1 MNKNIVIKGLSLIFL
16 AIILGAFGA
25 HKLKEILSITEL
37 ASFNT
42 GVRYQ
47 MYGGFFL
54 LILGLNSDKF
64 LFSIKKIANIY
75 FIGVILFSLSIYLL
89 TVINIQNINKL
100 IGPITPIGGLLMI
113 VSVGILLYKLIF
125 SKKL

>member
-54 LILGLNSDKF
+54 LILGLNSDNF

-125 SKKL
+125 SKN